1 MNKEEVQRAIVAY
14 HTKKSRCNNNFIF
27 KSIGRIRHAAG
38 EWQQAVDNLR
48 ERLDRLR
55 SFKEIYEKLRELA
68 KNFRGI
74 GRETVLLEAC
84 NIAERNGIPYEEVKE
99 YLISNRKYARHIC
112 SFMQNNMNNPLTG
125 WELIDFL
132 VSMQYQLKKLLRA

>member
-14 HTKKSRCNNNFIF
+14 HTKKRRCNNNFIF
-27 KSIGRIRHAAG
+27 KNIGRIRHASG
-38 EWQQAVDNLR
+38 EWRQAVDNLR
-48 ERLDRLR
+48 GLDRLQT
-55 SFKEIYEKLRELA
+55 FDDIYKYLLKLT
-68 KNFRGI
+68 KKFRGI

-84 NIAERNGIPYEEVKE
+84 NIAERIGIPYEEVKE
-99 YLISNRKYARHIC
+99 YLINNRKYARHTC
-112 SFMQNNMNNPLTG
+112 SYMQNNMNNALIG

>member
-1 MNKEEVQRAIVAY
+1 MNEETLQRTIVAY
-14 HTKKSRCNNNFIF
+14 HTKKRICNDNFIF
-27 KSIGRIRHAAG
+27 NNTGRIRHASG
-38 EWQQAVDNLR
+38 EWRQAVDNLR
-48 ERLDRLR
+48 GLDRLQT
-55 SFKEIYEKLRELA
+55 FDDIYIYLLKLA

-84 NIAERNGIPYEEVKE
+84 NIAERIGIPYEEVKE
-99 YLISNRKYARHIC
+99 YLINNRKYARHIC
-112 SFMQNNMNNPLTG
+112 TFMQNNMNNALTG

>member
-1 MNKEEVQRAIVAY
+1 MNKEELQIAIVAY
-14 HTKKSRCNNNFIF
+14 QTKKGRNNDELLFRNTN
-27 KSIGRIRHAAG
+27 RIRRASG
-38 EWQQAVDNLR
+38 EWRQAVDNLR
-48 ERLDRLR
+48 GLDRPQT
-55 SFKEIYEKLRELA
+55 FDEIYEMLKQLA

-74 GRETVLLEAC
+74 GRETVLAEAC

-99 YLISNRKYARHIC
+99 YLINNRKYARHTC
-112 SFMQNNMNNPLTG
+112 TFMQNNMNNALTG